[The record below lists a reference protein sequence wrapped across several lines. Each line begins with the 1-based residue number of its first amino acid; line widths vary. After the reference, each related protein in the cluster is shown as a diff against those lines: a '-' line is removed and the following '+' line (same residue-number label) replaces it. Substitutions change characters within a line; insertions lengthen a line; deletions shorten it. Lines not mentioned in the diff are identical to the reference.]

1 MKAAWGCG
9 DARLHNSLVVSL
21 GRIPQRMT
29 VAVQGRHL
37 CKDSERLTHHSS
49 DQASV
54 LSIGMRYR
62 FVLMTW
68 PLGESTYQ

>member
-1 MKAAWGCG
+1 MSARTLSAW
-9 DARLHNSLVVSL
+9 
-21 GRIPQRMT
+21 
-29 VAVQGRHL
+29 
-37 CKDSERLTHHSS
+37 LTT
-49 DQASV
+49 

>member
-1 MKAAWGCG
+1 MKAAPGMWN
-9 DARLHNSLVVSL
+9 ARLPWWCRSVE
-21 GRIPQRMT
+21 IPQRIKI
-29 VAVQGRHL
+29 AIQGRHL
-37 CKDSERLTHHSS
+37 CEDSERLTHHSS